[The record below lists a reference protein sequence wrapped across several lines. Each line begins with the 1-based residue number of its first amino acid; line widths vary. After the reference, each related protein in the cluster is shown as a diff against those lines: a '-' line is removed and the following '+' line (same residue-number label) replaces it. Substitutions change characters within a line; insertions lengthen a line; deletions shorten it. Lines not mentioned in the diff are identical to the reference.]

1 MHTNACIYALC
12 MRGGS
17 RFFLW
22 KIHKYFYCHFE
33 TVFKTNGA
41 WGQEL
46 WTIAISFG
54 EGFDAVLDICY
65 IVLSGTGMSNIFWGR
80 CLCLRNEHRHIQHN
94 FSIFM
99 RG

>member
-22 KIHKYFYCHFE
+22 KIHKYFYRHFE
-33 TVFKTNGA
+33 TFFKTNGA

-54 EGFDAVLDICY
+54 EGFDAACY
-65 IVLSGTGMSNIFWGR
+65 IVPARYFVP
-80 CLCLRNEHRHIQHN
+80 
-94 FSIFM
+94 
-99 RG
+99 